1 MEPKNVFRLVLIFG
15 WMVFATAGFAQSS
28 AEQINEA
35 IKNIKSNLNKNPAQG
50 KADLLQLIAKNPS
63 APDTCKAKIYTDV
76 AIAFGMLNQ
85 LDSGLLVINQALT
98 YVTDK
103 DFTRI
108 NTLRTKAILH
118 RLKGEYAQA
127 TAAITACLK
136 LNDSAWKNQSFK
148 AIALQEYAS
157 LCNDQNNFY
166 QATKLYLQA
175 LDVVNSPNN
184 KDENTLYNALKIQI
198 NLSEAYG
205 RSGNYGFAIGTLQKT
220 LPKLDSLK
228 DYDGYIRAGYQL
240 AESYIKTNQ
249 CASADSLVN
258 ILLPRAREIKNEE
271 LESYLILKLGLSR
284 SQQLKYQESLPYYR
298 QAFGL
303 MEKNQSF
310 FILEV
315 AIPYLTALKNTNGY
329 PEARQ
334 VMKSEVVQSILKS
347 AKNDDLLNY
356 KKVAIHF
363 LYKELSPAQLHEYYQ
378 EIQRLSDTV
387 KIEGQKQ
394 LALELQAK
402 YQFDQQEKNE
412 KILLKENEL
421 LRESE
426 GYKRKQI
433 YLILIIATFLI
444 TTIVLIY
451 LRVRQRSRIQAKELD
466 VQKIEN
472 EIQKQQTE
480 WALQEKLYRDQLL
493 EQQKIVLT
501 QTLADS
507 EELKL
512 KINQIVAEQQQE
524 RRQELMEQFEKA
536 VEDRTGLD
544 KLLVQFNSIHPGFAS
559 KLLQNYPK
567 LTQAD
572 MQFCILYRMNLS
584 TKEISA
590 LLHVETRSI
599 YAKKYR
605 IMEKMGLGAD
615 DDFDK
620 IIFNRGV

>member
-1 MEPKNVFRLVLIFG
+1 MNGKISFFLVFLAGLLLFQPVLL
-15 WMVFATAGFAQSS
+15 AQSP
-28 AEQINEA
+28 AKDVYGE
-35 IKNIKSNLNKNPAQG
+35 IKKIESYLYKNPSQCES
-50 KADLLQLIAKNPS
+50 DLMQLLQKNPS
-63 APDTCKAKIYTDV
+63 ASDTCIGYIYSDV
-76 AIAFGMLNQ
+76 ATAFGMLNQ
-85 LDSGLLVINQALT
+85 LDSGLWAIHQALEH
-98 YVTDK
+98 VTDK
-103 DFTRI
+103 DYLKPNF
-108 NTLRTKAILH
+108 LRTKAILH
-118 RLKGEYAQA
+118 RLKREYAQA
-127 TAAITACLK
+127 TTAITACLQ
-136 LNDSAWKNQSFK
+136 LNDSIWKNQPFK
-148 AIALQEYAS
+148 AVALQEYAS

-166 QATKLYLQA
+166 QSTRLYLQA
-175 LDVVNSPNN
+175 LDVVRAPDYKDPNSVF
-184 KDENTLYNALKIQI
+184 NALKIEI
-198 NLSEAYG
+198 NLAEAYG
-205 RSGNYGFAIGTLQKT
+205 RIGNYGFAISTLQKA

-228 DYDGYIRAGYQL
+228 DYDGYIRTGYQL
-240 AESYIKTNQ
+240 AEYLIQTNQ

-271 LESYLILKLGLSR
+271 LESYLVLKLGLSR

-298 QAFGL
+298 QSFGL

-334 VMKSEVVQSILKS
+334 VMKSEVVQSVLKS
-347 AKNDDLLNY
+347 ATNDDLLNY

-363 LYKELSPAQLHEYYQ
+363 LYNELSPAQLHEYYQ

-387 KIEGQKQ
+387 KSEGQKQ

-402 YQFDQQEKNE
+402 YQFEQQEKNE
-412 KILLKENEL
+412 KILLKENEI

-451 LRVRQRSRIQAKELD
+451 LRVRQLSRIQAKELD

-472 EIQKQQTE
+472 DIQKQQTE

-493 EQQKIVLT
+493 EQQKILLT

-524 RRQELMEQFEKA
+524 RRQELMQQFEKA

-559 KLLQNYPK
+559 ELLQNYPK

-584 TKEISA
+584 TKEISG
-590 LLHVETRSI
+590 LLHVEPRSI

-620 IIFNRGV
+620 IIFQ

>member
-1 MEPKNVFRLVLIFG
+1 MNTKNDFRLVLIFG
-15 WMVFATAGFAQSS
+15 WMIFATAGFAQSS
-28 AEQINEA
+28 AKQINEA
-35 IKNIKSNLNKNPAQG
+35 IRNIKSNLNKNPAQS

-63 APDTCKAKIYTDV
+63 APDTCKAIIYTDV
-76 AIAFGMLNQ
+76 AIAFCMLNQ
-85 LDSGLLVINQALT
+85 LDSGLWAINQAFT

-103 DFTRI
+103 DFKRI
-108 NTLRTKAILH
+108 NALRIKAILH
-118 RLKGEYAQA
+118 RFKGEYAKA
-127 TAAITACLK
+127 TETITACLK
-136 LNDSAWKNQSFK
+136 LNDSIWKNQSFK
-148 AIALQEYAS
+148 AKTLQEYAT
-157 LCNDQNNFY
+157 LCIDQNYFY
-166 QATKLYLQA
+166 QATRLYLQA
-175 LDVVNSPNN
+175 LDVINSPNN
-184 KDENTLYNALKIQI
+184 KDENTFYNALKIQI
-198 NLSEAYG
+198 NLGEAYG
-205 RSGNYGFAIGTLQKT
+205 RSGNYGFAIETLQKT

-228 DYDGYIRAGYQL
+228 DYEGYIRAGYQL
-240 AESYIKTNQ
+240 AEFFIQTNQ

-258 ILLPRAREIKNEE
+258 ILLARAREIKNEE

-298 QAFGL
+298 QSFGL

-329 PEARQ
+329 PEAQQ
-334 VMKSEVVQSILKS
+334 VMKSEVVQSVLKS

-363 LYKELSPAQLHEYYQ
+363 LYNELSPAQLHAYYQ

-402 YQFDQQEKNE
+402 YQFEQQEKNE
-412 KILLKENEL
+412 KILLRENEI

-451 LRVRQRSRIQAKELD
+451 LRVRQRSRIQTQELD
-466 VQKIEN
+466 VQKKEN
-472 EIQKQQTE
+472 DILKQQTE
-480 WALQEKLYRDQLL
+480 WALQEKQYREQLL
-493 EQQKIVLT
+493 EQQKLVLT

-512 KINQIVAEQQQE
+512 KLNQIVDEQQQE

-544 KLLVQFNSIHPGFAS
+544 KLLIQFNSIHPGFTS
-559 KLLQNYPK
+559 ELIQNYPK

-572 MQFCILYRMNLS
+572 MQFCILYRMHLS

-590 LLHVETRSI
+590 LLHVEPRSI

-605 IMEKMGLGAD
+605 IMEKMGLGKE
-615 DDFDK
+615 DDFDQ
-620 IIFNRGV
+620 IIFGRG

>member
-1 MEPKNVFRLVLIFG
+1 MTPKNAFRLAFIFG
-15 WMVFATAGFAQSS
+15 WMVCATAALAQSS
-28 AEQINEA
+28 ARQIHEA
-35 IKNIKSNLNKNPAQG
+35 IKNIESYQNKNPSQC
-50 KADLLQLIAKNPS
+50 KADLLQLLAKNPS
-63 APDTCKAKIYTDV
+63 APDTSKANIYMDV
-76 AIAFGMLNQ
+76 AITFGMLNQ
-85 LDSGLLVINQALT
+85 LDSGLWAINHALT

-103 DFTRI
+103 DFLKI
-108 NTLRTKAILH
+108 NALRTKVILH

-127 TAAITACLK
+127 TEAITACLK
-136 LNDSAWKNQSFK
+136 LNDNTWKNQSFK

-157 LCNDQNNFY
+157 LCNDQNKFF
-166 QATKLYLQA
+166 QATRLYLQA

-184 KDENTLYNALKIQI
+184 KDENTLYIALKIQI
-198 NLSEAYG
+198 NLGEVYG
-205 RSGNYGFAIGTLQKT
+205 RSGNHRFAIETLQKT

-240 AESYIKTNQ
+240 AEDFIQTNQ

-258 ILLPRAREIKNEE
+258 ILLPRARQIKNEE

-298 QAFGL
+298 QSFGL

-315 AIPYLTALKNTNGY
+315 AIPYLTALKNTIGY
-329 PEARQ
+329 SEALQ
-334 VMKSEVVQSILKS
+334 VMKSEVVQSVLKS

-356 KKVAIHF
+356 RKVAIHF
-363 LYKELSPAQLHEYYQ
+363 LYNDLSPAQLHAYYQ
-378 EIQRLSDTV
+378 DIQRLSDTV

-402 YQFDQQEKNE
+402 YQFEQQEKNE
-412 KILLKENEL
+412 KILLKENEI

-433 YLILIIATFLI
+433 YFILIIATFLI
-444 TTIVLIY
+444 AIIVLIY
-451 LRVRQRSRIQAKELD
+451 LRVRQRSRLQAKELD
-466 VQKIEN
+466 VQKKEN

-493 EQQKIVLT
+493 EQQKILLK

-507 EELKL
+507 EDLKL
-512 KINQIVAEQQQE
+512 KINQIVEEQQQE

-559 KLLQNYPK
+559 GLLQNYPK

-590 LLHVETRSI
+590 LLHVEARSI
-599 YAKKYR
+599 YTKKYR
-605 IMEKMGLGAD
+605 IMEKMGLGKE
-615 DDFDK
+615 DDFDQIVFQK
-620 IIFNRGV
+620 A

>member
-1 MEPKNVFRLVLIFG
+1 MNPKIGFRLALIFG

-28 AEQINEA
+28 TKQINEA
-35 IKNIKSNLNKNPAQG
+35 IKNIKSNLNKNPAQC
-50 KADLLQLIAKNPS
+50 KADLLLLVTKNPS
-63 APDTCKAKIYTDV
+63 APDTCKAKIFSDV

-85 LDSGLLVINQALT
+85 LDSGLWAINQALT
-98 YVTDK
+98 YETDK
-103 DFTRI
+103 DYNRI

-127 TAAITACLK
+127 TEAITASLQ
-136 LNDSAWKNQSFK
+136 LNDSIWKNQPFK

-157 LCNDQNNFY
+157 LCNDQNKFY
-166 QATKLYLQA
+166 QATSLYLQA
-175 LDVVNSPNN
+175 LDVVNLPNN
-184 KDENTLYNALKIQI
+184 KDEKTLYNALKIQI
-198 NLSEAYG
+198 NLGEAYG

-228 DYDGYIRAGYQL
+228 DYDGYIRAGCQM
-240 AESYIKTNQ
+240 AEYLIQTNQ

-258 ILLPRAREIKNEE
+258 ILLPLAREIKNEE

-284 SQQLKYQESLPYYR
+284 SKQLKYQESLPYYR
-298 QAFGL
+298 QSFGL

-315 AIPYLTALKNTNGY
+315 AIPYLTALKNTNDY

-334 VMKSEVVQSILKS
+334 VMKSEVVQSVLKS
-347 AKNDDLLNY
+347 ANNDDLLNY

-363 LYKELSPAQLHEYYQ
+363 LYNELSPAQLHAYYQ

-387 KIEGQKQ
+387 KSEGQKQ

-402 YQFDQQEKNE
+402 YQFEQQEKNE
-412 KILLKENEL
+412 KILLKENEI

-451 LRVRQRSRIQAKELD
+451 LRLSQRSRIQTQELD
-466 VQKIEN
+466 VQKKEN
-472 EIQKQQTE
+472 DIQKQQTE
-480 WALQEKLYRDQLL
+480 WALQEKQYRDQLL
-493 EQQKIVLT
+493 EQQKIVLS

-512 KINQIVAEQQQE
+512 KINQIVEEQQQE
-524 RRQELMEQFEKA
+524 RRKELMEQFEKA

-559 KLLQNYPK
+559 ELLQNYPK
-567 LTQAD
+567 LSQAD

-584 TKEISA
+584 TKEISS
-590 LLHVETRSI
+590 LLHIEPRSI

-605 IMEKMGLGAD
+605 IMEKMSLGGD

-620 IIFNRGV
+620 IIFKAGV

>member
-1 MEPKNVFRLVLIFG
+1 MNPKNVVRLVLIFG
-15 WMVFATAGFAQSS
+15 WMVFSKAGFAQSS
-28 AEQINEA
+28 ARQIQEA
-35 IKNIKSNLNKNPAQG
+35 IKNIESYQNKNPSQC
-50 KADLLQLIAKNPS
+50 KADLLQLLEKNPS
-63 APDTCKAKIYTDV
+63 APDTCKANIYMDV
-76 AIAFGMLNQ
+76 AITFGMLNQ
-85 LDSGLLVINQALT
+85 VDSGLWAINKTLT
-98 YVTDK
+98 YVKDK
-103 DFTRI
+103 DFLKI
-108 NTLRTKAILH
+108 NALRTKAILH
-118 RLKGEYAQA
+118 RLKGEYTQA
-127 TAAITACLK
+127 LVAISACLQ
-136 LNDSAWKNQSFK
+136 LNDSIWKNQPFK

-175 LDVVNSPNN
+175 LDVVNSTNN
-184 KDENTLYNALKIQI
+184 KDEKSPFIALKIQI
-198 NLSEAYG
+198 NLAETYG
-205 RSGNYGFAIGTLQKT
+205 RSGNYRFAIETLQKT

-240 AESYIKTNQ
+240 AEYLIQTNQ

-258 ILLPRAREIKNEE
+258 ILLPRARQIKNEE

-284 SQQLKYQESLPYYR
+284 SQQLKYQESLPFYR
-298 QAFGL
+298 QSFGL

-310 FILEV
+310 FILEA
-315 AIPYLTALKNTNGY
+315 AIPYLTALKNTNAY
-329 PEARQ
+329 SEARQ

-356 KKVAIHF
+356 RKVAIHF
-363 LYKELSPAQLHEYYQ
+363 LYNELSPAQLHEYYQ
-378 EIQRLSDTV
+378 EIQQLSDTV

-402 YQFDQQEKNE
+402 YQFEQQDINE
-412 KILLKENEL
+412 KILLKENEI

-433 YLILIIATFLI
+433 YLILIIAAFLI
-444 TTIVLIY
+444 TIIVLVY
-451 LRVRQRSRIQAKELD
+451 LRLSQRSRIQAKELD
-466 VQKIEN
+466 VQKKEN

-480 WALQEKLYRDQLL
+480 WALQEKQYRDQLL

-512 KINQIVAEQQQE
+512 KINQIVEEQQLE

-544 KLLVQFNSIHPGFAS
+544 KLLIQFNSVHPGFAS
-559 KLLQNYPK
+559 ELFQKYPK

-572 MQFCILYRMNLS
+572 MQFCILYKMNLA

-590 LLHVETRSI
+590 LLNVEPRSI

-605 IMEKMGLGAD
+605 IMEKMGLGKE
-615 DDFDK
+615 DDFDQ
-620 IIFNRGV
+620 IVFNKG

>member
-1 MEPKNVFRLVLIFG
+1 MNTKNDFRLVLIFG

-28 AEQINEA
+28 AKQINEA

-103 DFTRI
+103 DFMRI
-108 NTLRTKAILH
+108 YTLRTKAILH

-166 QATKLYLQA
+166 QATRLYLQA

-198 NLSEAYG
+198 NLGEAYG

-284 SQQLKYQESLPYYR
+284 SQQLKYPESLPYYR

-334 VMKSEVVQSILKS
+334 VMKSEVVQSVLKS

-363 LYKELSPAQLHEYYQ
+363 LYNEFSPAQLHEYYQ

-387 KIEGQKQ
+387 KSEGQKQ
-394 LALELQAK
+394 LALELQSK

-451 LRVRQRSRIQAKELD
+451 LRVRQRSRLQAKELD

-480 WALQEKLYRDQLL
+480 WALQEKQYREQLL
-493 EQQKIVLT
+493 EQQKLVLT

-512 KINQIVAEQQQE
+512 KINQIVDEQQQE
-524 RRQELMEQFEKA
+524 RRQELMVQFEKA

-559 KLLQNYPK
+559 KLHQNYPK

-590 LLHVETRSI
+590 LLLVEPRSI
-599 YAKKYR
+599 YTKKYR
-605 IMEKMGLGAD
+605 IMEKMGLGKE
-615 DDFDK
+615 DDFDQ
-620 IIFNRGV
+620 IIFNWE

>member
-1 MEPKNVFRLVLIFG
+1 MNKKNDFRLAFIFG

-28 AEQINEA
+28 AKQINEA

-85 LDSGLLVINQALT
+85 LDSGLWVINQALT

-103 DFTRI
+103 DFMRI

-127 TAAITACLK
+127 TATITACLK

-205 RSGNYGFAIGTLQKT
+205 RSGNYGFAIETLQKT

-240 AESYIKTNQ
+240 AEYLIQTNQ

-258 ILLPRAREIKNEE
+258 ILLPRAREIKNKE

-284 SQQLKYQESLPYYR
+284 SQQLKYLESLPYYR

-310 FILEV
+310 FILE
-315 AIPYLTALKNTNGY
+315 AANPYLTALKNTNGY

-334 VMKSEVVQSILKS
+334 VMKSEVVQSVLKS
-347 AKNDDLLNY
+347 AKNNDLLNY

-363 LYKELSPAQLHEYYQ
+363 LYNELSPAQLHEYYE

-387 KIEGQKQ
+387 NSEGQKQ
-394 LALELQAK
+394 LALELQSK

-512 KINQIVAEQQQE
+512 KINQIV
-524 RRQELMEQFEKA
+524 
-536 VEDRTGLD
+536 
-544 KLLVQFNSIHPGFAS
+544 
-559 KLLQNYPK
+559 
-567 LTQAD
+567 
-572 MQFCILYRMNLS
+572 
-584 TKEISA
+584 
-590 LLHVETRSI
+590 
-599 YAKKYR
+599 
-605 IMEKMGLGAD
+605 
-615 DDFDK
+615 
-620 IIFNRGV
+620 

>member
-1 MEPKNVFRLVLIFG
+1 
-15 WMVFATAGFAQSS
+15 MVFATAGFAQSS
-28 AEQINEA
+28 AIQIQEA
-35 IKNIKSNLNKNPAQG
+35 TNNIKKYQNKNPSQC
-50 KADLLQLIAKNPS
+50 KADLLQLLEKNPS
-63 APDTCKAKIYTDV
+63 APDTCKANIYMDV
-76 AIAFGMLNQ
+76 AINFGMLNQ
-85 LDSGLLVINQALT
+85 LDSGLWAINQALT

-103 DFTRI
+103 DFLKI
-108 NTLRTKAILH
+108 NALRTKVILH

-127 TAAITACLK
+127 TEAINACLK
-136 LNDSAWKNQSFK
+136 LNDSTWKNQSFK

-157 LCNDQNNFY
+157 LCNDQNKFY

-175 LDVVNSPNN
+175 LDVVNSTSN
-184 KDENTLYNALKIQI
+184 KDNKSLFIALKIQI
-198 NLSEAYG
+198 NLGEVYG

-240 AESYIKTNQ
+240 AEDLIQTNQ

-258 ILLPRAREIKNEE
+258 ILLPRARQIKNEE

-298 QAFGL
+298 QSFGL

-315 AIPYLTALKNTNGY
+315 AIPYLTALKNTNAY
-329 PEARQ
+329 PEALQ
-334 VMKSEVVQSILKS
+334 VMKSEVVQSVLKS
-347 AKNDDLLNY
+347 ANNNDLLNY

-363 LYKELSPAQLHEYYQ
+363 LYNDLSPAQLHAYYQ
-378 EIQRLSDTV
+378 DIQRLSDTV
-387 KIEGQKQ
+387 KSEEQKQ

-402 YQFDQQEKNE
+402 YQFEQQEKNE
-412 KILLKENEL
+412 KILLKENEI

-444 TTIVLIY
+444 AIIVLIY
-451 LRVRQRSRIQAKELD
+451 LRVRQRSRLQAKELD
-466 VQKIEN
+466 VQKKEN
-472 EIQKQQTE
+472 EIHKQQTE

-493 EQQKIVLT
+493 EQQKILLT

-507 EELKL
+507 EDLKL
-512 KINQIVAEQQQE
+512 KINQIVEEQQQD

-559 KLLQNYPK
+559 GLLQNYPK

-590 LLHVETRSI
+590 ILHVETRSI

-605 IMEKMGLGAD
+605 IMEKMSLGID

-620 IIFNRGV
+620 IIFKKEV